1 MPKKLLTIVKKH
13 FETDPVAAARNLEA
27 LEEEEAA
34 DTLSSVPPSLAAQVV
49 LRMNDE
55 AVARIIDKLPAEVF
69 RAVAEKMEAR
79 QAATVVLRLP
89 AELRPRLLDALDDKR
104 KREIQ
109 DLLTYP
115 EDSAGR
121 AMSTKFLALRSDLK
135 VKEAIQKI
143 RHSVQKGDPASYLY
157 VVDAENKLAGI
168 MNMRDMIVAGP
179 ESTLQEAMRKD
190 VFSVNAFE
198 DREKVAHVL
207 SDRRL
212 FALPVVDN
220 DRRLLGVVKADE
232 LIGDVQEEG
241 TEDILKMFGAGGD
254 ERAFSP
260 VSFSLRKRLSW
271 LYVNLAT
278 AFLAAAVVSMFESII
293 AKITIL
299 AVYLPVVAGQGGNA
313 GAQSLAVVMRAL
325 VMREIRP
332 HAARRLILKET
343 WVGII
348 NGLVIGL
355 VTGVVAWIWQGNQ
368 YLGVVIGLA
377 MIANLAVAG
386 LSGAA
391 IPITMKAIG
400 IDPAQSSSIILT
412 TITDVVGFFS
422 FLGFAVLFQDYLV

>member
-260 VSFSLRKRLSW
+260 VSFSLRKRLPW

-377 MIANLAVAG
+377 MIANLAAG

>member
-260 VSFSLRKRLSW
+260 VSFSLRKRLPW